1 MSLFRTRRLLLI
13 FVLIVCVVAL
23 PALAQSS
30 KTADKGNAL
39 PQPKY
44 KVGDIAPDFALKD
57 QNGNDVSLH
66 QFRGKKSVALAF
78 YVFAFSGG

>member
-1 MSLFRTRRLLLI
+1 MSLLRTRRLPLI
-13 FVLIVCVVAL
+13 FLLIVCVVAL
-23 PALAQSS
+23 PSLAQGS
-30 KTADKGNAL
+30 KSAEKGNAL

-44 KVGDIAPDFALKD
+44 KVGDIAPDFTLKD

-78 YVFAFSGG
+78 YIFAFSGG